1 MAVSAFWHGIHP
13 GYYLSFM
20 TVPLMLLA
28 EDLMRS
34 AFRSEKNRAFYD
46 WANWFFRMRAFEYL
60 SMGFLLLGWS
70 STIRYWQSTFFIGHL
85 LTFLFIG
92 LGYAYRPR
100 RSAYVAGE
108 RPTNAKQD

>member
-28 EDLMRS
+28 EDLMKAS
-34 AFRSEKNRAFYD
+34 FRTEKNRAFFD

-70 STIRYWQSTFFIGHL
+70 STIRYWQSTYFIGHVFV
-85 LTFLFIG
+85 FLFIG
-92 LGYAYRPR
+92 LGYYFRPKR
-100 RSAYVAGE
+100 NATVTGE
-108 RPTNAKQD
+108 KESIAKVE

>member
-28 EDLMRS
+28 EDLMKAS
-34 AFRSEKNRAFYD
+34 FRTEKNRAFFD

-70 STIRYWQSTFFIGHL
+70 STIRYWQSTYFIGHVFV
-85 LTFLFIG
+85 FLIYWTRVLF
-92 LGYAYRPR
+92 
-100 RSAYVAGE
+100 
-108 RPTNAKQD
+108 